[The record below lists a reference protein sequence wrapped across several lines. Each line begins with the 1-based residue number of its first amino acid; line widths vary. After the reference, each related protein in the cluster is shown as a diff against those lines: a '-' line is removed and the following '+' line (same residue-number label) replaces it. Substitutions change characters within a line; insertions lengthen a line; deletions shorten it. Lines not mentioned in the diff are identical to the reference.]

1 MNFAPKSKSVACE
14 VVSHIYNDMQARV
27 IYDADQKIL
36 RDIEVELGLYLHLLH
51 PDRRFIHAG
60 PLTKQSSKGDLDLYR
75 FYLFNDLLIYVS
87 GNPGNLSVHRV
98 LHLSLCK
105 ILDLRDGFI
114 RNIKNAFRI
123 VSPQKPIL
131 LIATTAQEKHEWFQ
145 LISSAISEQVELR
158 ARWINENYQTL
169 QEFHET
175 ARVSKY
181 LGRCVKPKKHELD
194 RVQNGKSILYS
205 SMKQR
210 GKLLNPDVKYEIDA
224 FDRQSPCKLCQKP
237 FKRFPRKSKCP
248 WCLDIVCKDCLRRKT
263 QLPQDTGIMK
273 NNKRTIKVCD
283 GCFGAINYFVAEMNH
298 TDAEFSAND

>member
-1 MNFAPKSKSVACE
+1 MEQNKHLLPNARHLATVRGEHLKQDWFINVMNFAPKSKAVACE
-14 VVSHIYNDMQARV
+14 VVSHICNDMQARV

-36 RDIEVELGLYLHLLH
+36 RDIEQELGEYLHLLH

-145 LISSAISEQVELR
+145 LIQSAIQEQVELR
-158 ARWINENYQTL
+158 AR
-169 QEFHET
+169 
-175 ARVSKY
+175 
-181 LGRCVKPKKHELD
+181 
-194 RVQNGKSILYS
+194 
-205 SMKQR
+205 
-210 GKLLNPDVKYEIDA
+210 
-224 FDRQSPCKLCQKP
+224 
-237 FKRFPRKSKCP
+237 
-248 WCLDIVCKDCLRRKT
+248 
-263 QLPQDTGIMK
+263 
-273 NNKRTIKVCD
+273 
-283 GCFGAINYFVAEMNH
+283 
-298 TDAEFSAND
+298 

>member
-1 MNFAPKSKSVACE
+1 MNFCSKSKSVTCE
-14 VVSHIYNDMQARV
+14 IVSHICNDMQARV
-27 IYDADQKIL
+27 IYDADQTIL

-51 PDRRFIHAG
+51 PGRRFIHAG
-60 PLTKQSSKGDLDLYR
+60 SLTKQSSKGDLDLYR

-114 RNIKNAFRI
+114 KNIKNAFRI

-158 ARWINENYQTL
+158 ARWINENYQIL
-169 QEFHET
+169 QEYHET

-181 LGRCVKPKKHELD
+181 LGRIIKPKKHELD
-194 RVQNGKSILYS
+194 RVQNGKSIIKS
-205 SMKQR
+205 
-210 GKLLNPDVKYEIDA
+210 KLLNPDVKYEIDA
-224 FDRQSPCKLCQKP
+224 FDRQPPCKLCQKP
-237 FKRFPRKSKCP
+237 FKRFTRKSN
-248 WCLDIVCKDCLRRKT
+248 LL
-263 QLPQDTGIMK
+263 
-273 NNKRTIKVCD
+273 
-283 GCFGAINYFVAEMNH
+283 
-298 TDAEFSAND
+298 